1 VSEPDAEGFLRDS
14 VGRQYVAGP
23 DGDRLYRAPSSL
35 PAADLALYAALRAA
49 PDSGDPRVA
58 VTYLAHFRAT
68 GGRAAYPTRGA
79 AVAAAEEA
87 CRAAGDRSAA
97 DLWRVADGFGR
108 RHVRR
113 LTRW

>member
-23 DGDRLYRAPSSL
+23 GGDRLYRAPSSL

-49 PDSGDPRVA
+49 PDSGGPGIT
-58 VTYLAHFRAT
+58 VTYLTHFRAT
-68 GGRAAYPTRGA
+68 GERAAYPTRGE

-87 CRAAGDRSAA
+87 CRGAGDRSAA
-97 DLWRVADGFGR
+97 GLWRVADGFGR
-108 RHVRR
+108 RHVRI

>member
-1 VSEPDAEGFLRDS
+1 MSEPDAEGFLRDS

-23 DGDRLYRAPSSL
+23 DGVRLYRAPSSL

-49 PDSGDPRVA
+49 PDSGDPQVV
-58 VTYLAHFRAT
+58 VTYLTHFRAT
-68 GGRAAYPTRGA
+68 GGRAAYPTRGE

-97 DLWRVADGFGR
+97 TLWRVADGFGR
-108 RHVRR
+108 RHVRI